1 MDTLVKKAYDNW
13 MHVVEYDG
21 KSLLSLGQNKTS
33 VASQNDLTIGS
44 QNHSTSFDQQINL
57 PSLPAS
63 ISSEQPAM
71 NTGLNMGGINM
82 YYCLTYVLLLKY
94 KFFLLCFYYCLG
106 FSVQFLGDW
115 NNNSP
120 LTICSS

>member
-21 KSLLSLGQNKTS
+21 KSLLSLGQSKAS
-33 VASQNDLTIGS
+33 VSSQNDLTIGS
-44 QNHSTSFDQQINL
+44 HNHSTSFDQQINL

-71 NTGLNMGGINM
+71 NSGLNMGGINM
-82 YYCLTYVLLLKY
+82 PWCLRYVPVK
-94 KFFLLCFYYCLG
+94 
-106 FSVQFLGDW
+106 V
-115 NNNSP
+115 
-120 LTICSS
+120 